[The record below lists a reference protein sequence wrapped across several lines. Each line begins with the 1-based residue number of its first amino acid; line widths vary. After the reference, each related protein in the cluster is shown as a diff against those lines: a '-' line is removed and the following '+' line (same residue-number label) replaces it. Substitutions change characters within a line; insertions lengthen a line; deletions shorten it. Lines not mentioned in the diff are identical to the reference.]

1 MIRQSSTAMVVRSP
15 AEFAAAVDAHPFGDF
30 VFEPEMLS
38 AAAACV
44 AKAGLLVVGEP
55 HGVRETPS
63 VLYALTSALGTRAVA
78 LEWSHEEM
86 EAPLQELLRSG
97 SFDFDRLW
105 SFPASAEFLRR
116 RAHYC
121 RTLRAAPAAPP

>member
-1 MIRQSSTAMVVRSP
+1 MVVRSP

-97 SFDFDRLW
+97 SFRLR
-105 SFPASAEFLRR
+105 PALVVPGFGRVLLRR